1 MPRHLQSKI
10 HSDFS
15 SDSVTWS
22 NYRDLITELYIIS
35 KDQKKTDFDD
45 HLIREYNRKI
55 KNLDQNIDLFISPFD
70 SGYRFIGKL
79 QAGLWTFNDPAAGT
93 TITDLNVD
101 FIGDS
106 ANINWG
112 DGVTNALTSDI
123 NINHTY

>member
-1 MPRHLQSKI
+1 M
-10 HSDFS
+10 
-15 SDSVTWS
+15 SVI
-22 NYRDLITELYIIS
+22 NFAD
-35 KDQKKTDFDD
+35 
-45 HLIREYNRKI
+45 NI
-55 KNLDQNIDLFISPFD
+55 KVGS
-70 SGYRFIGKL
+70 L
-79 QAGLWTFNDPAAGT
+79 QAAAVYSGSTLVWPSLTDLWTFNEPSPGT